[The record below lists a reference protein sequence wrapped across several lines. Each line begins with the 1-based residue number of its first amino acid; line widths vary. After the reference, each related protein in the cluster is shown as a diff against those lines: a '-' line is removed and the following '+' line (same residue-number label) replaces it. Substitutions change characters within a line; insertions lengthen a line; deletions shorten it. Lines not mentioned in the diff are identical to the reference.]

1 MIQQVSRPAYPNARQ
16 AIFILFGSFAMQV
29 LVAVVLTFSR
39 KGLGISKDQIAALTI
54 VIGNALMFLILMR
67 AKRLSYAALFQ
78 TSPLPATETFAV
90 LLLPLLMI
98 APLLGVLIEA
108 VVNAVAVVWP
118 MSVWQEAMFAMLV
131 KSGPMMLLTTCIF
144 APLFEEMLYRGIIL
158 RSFLQQYPR
167 WIAIL
172 ASAILFG
179 AVHMNLYQFIGATLI
194 GCLLGYLYERT
205 RSLAPCIVLHVLN
218 NTMACLWP
226 DTAWWQTEGSAPWLA
241 AVVIIGI
248 AGAWMLFRALEE
260 VALLTTAR
268 QRLAD
273 GQAPVAVEV
282 DAL

>member
-1 MIQQVSRPAYPNARQ
+1 MIQPVPLPAYPNVRQ
-16 AIFILFGSFAMQV
+16 AIFILLGFFAMQM
-29 LVAVVLTFSR
+29 LAGGGLAFLH
-39 KGLGISKDQIAALTI
+39 KALGLGKDQITALAI
-54 VIGNALMFLILMR
+54 VVGNVLMFLILTRTRRMPF
-67 AKRLSYAALFQ
+67 ASMFQ
-78 TSPLPATETFAV
+78 ASPLPAIETFAA

-98 APLLGVLIEA
+98 VPLLVLLLEA
-108 VVNAVAVVWP
+108 IVNMAAIIWP
-118 MSVWQEAMFAMLV
+118 MSARQEAMFAMLV
-131 KSGPMMLLTTCIF
+131 NSGPVMLLTTCIF

-158 RSFLQQYPR
+158 RSFLQQFPR

-194 GCLLGYLYERT
+194 GCLLGFLYERT

-226 DTAWWQTEGSAPWLA
+226 DTVWWQTEGSAPWVA
-241 AVVIIGI
+241 AVVVIGI
-248 AGAWMLFRALEE
+248 AGVWMLARALEE
-260 VALLTTAR
+260 VALLTTFR

-282 DAL
+282 DAR